1 MTTYRWQYKP
11 DDDLFLLV
19 HKAVAATVPY
29 PRDLQ
34 RWFRKQ
40 VVLLLCNMFT
50 TSVPTRQWYGVF
62 YVDVRI
68 QISSNGN
75 IIKYGRKL
83 N

>member
-34 RWFRKQ
+34 RWFRDR
-40 VVLLLCNMFT
+40 VVFLVCKVFT
-50 TSVPTRQWYGVF
+50 TSIPTRQWYKT
-62 YVDVRI
+62 YWIDVRI
-68 QISSNGN
+68 QISSSN
-75 IIKYGRKL
+75 IKIKDGGKL